1 MSSHADTSPGRRFQ
15 VPSGSVGWALALLVP
30 LAGFVLLLARPHWDV
45 HWENHRT
52 HFWLVFLVAI
62 VNTVVGLVLSE
73 AARRRSD
80 ARVFLVALAFL
91 ASAGFL
97 ALHAL
102 ATPGILLSGKN
113 TGFVIATPVGLFL
126 GSCFAAASTLEIG
139 GAHSLAV
146 LRHERLLRVGLLL
159 VLAGWAVW
167 SLTSAPPLDRPL
179 PPKDATGPLV
189 GFAVAGGA
197 LYAFAA
203 WRYLELYRRR
213 HSFLLVAITVAWIL
227 LTEALIAVAFARNWH
242 ATWWEWHVLMSTAF
256 VLVAAAVRR
265 EYRRVGSITEALGGL
280 YLEDTVARI
289 DRAYAQALAE
299 LSADVAHG
307 GDISARAREV
317 AEQFGLSADQ
327 VGLLERAAAE
337 LRDVDRLYRPYVPAP
352 LAERLRRDPGAGEL
366 GGERRVV
373 SVLFADLQGFTS
385 FSERADPADVI
396 GMLNSYWAVTVP
408 VVVSDYGGL
417 IERFAGDATLV
428 VFNADGG
435 QPDHAR
441 RAVGAALSMQ
451 KAADEAATGRP
462 DWPRFRAGVSTG
474 PVLLGNVGTREQRS
488 FAAIGDTT
496 NVAARLQAAASPGK
510 VVVDSETAGALGD
523 GAVLEDLGEL
533 RLKGRSE
540 PVRAFVVTRLR

>member
-366 GGERRVV
+366 GGARRVV

-428 VFNADGG
+428 VFNADGE

>member
-1 MSSHADTSPGRRFQ
+1 MSSHADTSPGPRFQ
-15 VPSGSVGWALALLVP
+15 VTSGLIGWALALLLP

-102 ATPGILLSGKN
+102 ATPGILLAGKN

-139 GAHSLAV
+139 GARSLAV
-146 LRHERLLRVGLLL
+146 LRHERLLRAGLLA
-159 VLAGWAVW
+159 VLAAWAVW

-213 HSFLLVAITVAWIL
+213 GAFLLVAITVAWIL

-242 ATWWEWHVLMSTAF
+242 ATWWEWHVLMSAAF

-265 EYRRVGSITEALGGL
+265 EYRRGGSIAEALGGL
-280 YLEDTVARI
+280 YLEDTVARV

-299 LSADVAHG
+299 LGAVAGHG
-307 GDISARAREV
+307 GDISSRAREV
-317 AEQFGLSADQ
+317 AAEFGLPSDQ

-337 LRDVDRLYRPYVPAP
+337 LRDVDRLYRPYIPAA
-352 LAERLRRDPGAGEL
+352 LADRLRRDPGAGEL

-373 SVLFADLQGFTS
+373 SVLFADLQGFTR

-417 IERFAGDATLV
+417 IERFAGDAAMV
-428 VFNADGG
+428 VFNAGG
-435 QPDHAR
+435 DQPDHAS
-441 RAVGAALSMQ
+441 RAVRAALAMQ
-451 KAADEAATGRP
+451 SAADATAAGRP

-474 PVLLGNVGTREQRS
+474 PVLVGNVGTREQRS

-496 NVAARLQAAASPGK
+496 NVAARLQTVADPGK
-510 VVVDSETAGALGD
+510 VVVDAATAKALGD
-523 GAVLEDLGEL
+523 HAVLQSLGEL
-533 RLKGRSE
+533 ELKGRSE
-540 PVRAFVVTRLR
+540 PVRAFVVTGVN

>member
-1 MSSHADTSPGRRFQ
+1 MSSRVDTSPRPRLGLT
-15 VPSGSVGWALALLVP
+15 PSAAGWALALLVP
-30 LAGFVLLLARPHWDV
+30 LAGFVLLLTRPHWDV

-102 ATPGILLSGKN
+102 ATPGILLAGKN

-126 GSCFAAASTLEIG
+126 GACFAALSTLEIG
-139 GAHSLAV
+139 GARSLAV
-146 LRHERLLRVGLLL
+146 LRHERLLRAGLLA
-159 VLAGWAVW
+159 VLAAWAVW
-167 SLTSAPPLDRPL
+167 SLTSAPPLDQPL

-213 HSFLLVAITVAWIL
+213 QSFLLVAITVAWIL
-227 LTEALIAVAFARNWH
+227 LTEALTAVAFARNWH
-242 ATWWEWHVLMSTAF
+242 ATWWEWHVLMSAAF

-265 EYRRVGSITEALGGL
+265 EYRRGGSIAEALGGL
-280 YLEDTVARI
+280 YLEDTVARV

-299 LSADVAHG
+299 LSAAASEG
-307 GDISARAREV
+307 GDVSSRAREV
-317 AEQFGLSADQ
+317 AEEFALPPDQ
-327 VGLLERAAAE
+327 VGLLERAAVE
-337 LRDVDRLYRPYVPAP
+337 LRDVDRLYRPYIPAA
-352 LAERLRRDPGAGEL
+352 LADRLRRDPAAAEL

-417 IERFAGDATLV
+417 IERFAGDATMV
-428 VFNADGG
+428 VFNAAGD

-441 RAVGAALSMQ
+441 RAVGAALAMQ
-451 KAADEAATGRP
+451 TAADAAATGRP
-462 DWPRFRAGVSTG
+462 EWPRFRAGVSSG
-474 PVLLGNVGTREQRS
+474 PVLVGNVGTREQRS

-496 NVAARLQAAASPGK
+496 NVAARLQTAASPGQ
-510 VVVDSETAGALGD
+510 VVVDADTAAALGD
-523 GAVLEDLGEL
+523 DAGLEGLGEL
-533 RLKGRSE
+533 ELKGRSQ
-540 PVRAFVVTRLR
+540 PVRAFGVTRLG

>member
-1 MSSHADTSPGRRFQ
+1 MSSSVDISPRPPIGVTSRL
-15 VPSGSVGWALALLVP
+15 VGWALALLVP

-102 ATPGILLSGKN
+102 ATPGILLAGKN

-139 GAHSLAV
+139 GERSLAV
-146 LRHERLLRVGLLL
+146 LRHKRLLRAGLLL

-167 SLTSAPPLDRPL
+167 SLTSAAPLDRPL

-213 HSFLLVAITVAWIL
+213 RTFLLVAVTVAWIL

-242 ATWWEWHVLMSTAF
+242 ATWWEWHVLMSAAF

-265 EYRRVGSITEALGGL
+265 EYRRGGSITEALGGL
-280 YLEDTVARI
+280 YLEDTVARV

-299 LSADVAHG
+299 LSAEAGQG
-307 GDISARAREV
+307 GDISSRAREV
-317 AEQFGLSADQ
+317 AEEFGLSTDQ
-327 VGLLERAAAE
+327 VGLLQRAAAE

-352 LAERLRRDPGAGEL
+352 LADRLRRDPGAGEL

-417 IERFAGDATLV
+417 IERFAGDATMV
-428 VFNADGG
+428 VFNVAGD

-441 RAVGAALSMQ
+441 RAVDAALSMQ
-451 KAADEAATGRP
+451 RAADEAATGRP

-474 PVLLGNVGTREQRS
+474 PVLVGNVGTQEQRS

-510 VVVDSETAGALGD
+510 VVVDTETAEALAD
-523 GAVLEDLGEL
+523 GAVLEGLGEL
-533 RLKGRSE
+533 ELKGRSE
-540 PVRAFVVTRLR
+540 PVRAFVVTELR